1 MKNKAPDVTTKFKR
15 YLMLEK
21 SLAANTVEAYM
32 SDLKKLT
39 DFIKASGTDML
50 SVSYHDLQEFAAT
63 LNDVGIHPRSQMRII
78 SGIRGFFRFLVL
90 DGYLEKD
97 PSELLS
103 SPKPGRH
110 IPEVLSLEEIDMM
123 VSAIDA
129 STAEGQRNKA
139 IIETLYGCGLRV
151 SELCNLHLSDLILD
165 DEYIKVTGKGNKQRL
180 VPISHKAIEEINAYT
195 PYRDKIKIRPGEEDF
210 LFLSKWGKRISRIT
224 VFRFIKDL
232 AAATGIKKAI
242 SPHTFR
248 HSFATHMLEGGANL
262 RAIQCMLGHECISTT
277 EIYAHMNTRTLRN
290 EILEHHPRNRA
301 DGDSQSS

>member
-1 MKNKAPDVTTKFKR
+1 MKNKVPDVTTKFKR

-39 DFIKASGTDML
+39 DFIKASDTDML

-151 SELCNLHLSDLILD
+151 SELCNLHLSDLINFQYNLTETIQETAD
-165 DEYIKVTGKGNKQRL
+165 
-180 VPISHKAIEEINAYT
+180 T
-195 PYRDKIKIRPGEEDF
+195 PRTAPPAGAAVVELGSLEG
-210 LFLSKWGKRISRIT
+210 LFDGSPEP
-224 VFRFIKDL
+224 
-232 AAATGIKKAI
+232 AAAA
-242 SPHTFR
+242 
-248 HSFATHMLEGGANL
+248 
-262 RAIQCMLGHECISTT
+262 
-277 EIYAHMNTRTLRN
+277 
-290 EILEHHPRNRA
+290 
-301 DGDSQSS
+301 

>member
-103 SPKPGRH
+103 RLLSETVLVTVLLRYPAPAEIWAMVLPAAMTATAKVTISFFIVRLLCFFYHERCRKGGFVAAPGGNTA
-110 IPEVLSLEEIDMM
+110 
-123 VSAIDA
+123 SAGLFGVEFNDA
-129 STAEGQRNKA
+129 SD
-139 IIETLYGCGLRV
+139 
-151 SELCNLHLSDLILD
+151 S
-165 DEYIKVTGKGNKQRL
+165 
-180 VPISHKAIEEINAYT
+180 
-195 PYRDKIKIRPGEEDF
+195 
-210 LFLSKWGKRISRIT
+210 
-224 VFRFIKDL
+224 
-232 AAATGIKKAI
+232 
-242 SPHTFR
+242 
-248 HSFATHMLEGGANL
+248 SFADGA
-262 RAIQCMLGHECISTT
+262 E
-277 EIYAHMNTRTLRN
+277 
-290 EILEHHPRNRA
+290 
-301 DGDSQSS
+301 